1 MAMTEQQFID
11 AYKWLTPENQT
22 KLYDRV
28 NEEGKQ
34 WIDNYNASLNN
45 QPQTNQPQNNQ
56 WNLGGWGYWDTSADR
71 QEQIVGNLNQAYAQD
86 PSKFSDWNTF
96 ANTFNYNYEWRSDK
110 ERETMR
116 NWYQYQMEQQW
127 KMDYNN
133 VNNTDYFLSQ
143 LMNWQQLSG
152 QWAAVTAAQN
162 RYKDYQSLSGMTP
175 EQIASA
181 VSNNSINPVGQ
192 SMIDLKNYS
201 PALYAQ
207 VQWILQ
213 NQTSVEDINSVWSSI
228 YNWLTKS
235 ETNSNYT
242 KYNFTDEYAKNAS
255 VIKQYNE
262 SLYKKIEWL
271 GGDTAAYVSIVASML
286 QNPLIQA
293 NKDEIENIEW
303 EINKVEDSIWTIS
316 DTARKV
322 LWSEAPEDLVSAY
335 ISQQTK
341 ELQTQLRTLN
351 NSLLV
356 AQWKLDN
363 QLSEVD
369 VLLDA
374 INQWIDL
381 YWTTWTWSTTNNYQF
396 VSGSKYQEAGYFD
409 KATWQFY
416 KLWETPDTY
425 DYQSSDPARLQ
436 EIADHLV
443 DIANSDD
450 VYVFRDRSA
459 FNDYFKYNK
468 RSAAQKAVLDEFWN
482 ANADKLKQPAQQAWQ
497 AYQQRQAA
505 AAKASSWWGKSSWWS
520 GGSGSWWTT
529 TDNDKWQKLKAGI
542 INWEIGWSYDKGNV
556 KRYGFTAWL
565 NEDEVM
571 VKMAQICKPSEYQ
584 SLYNA
589 LWASAR
595 KKFEEEINSRVKNV
609 RDANVDLIMQRMK
622 DAWWSVGWEKREK
635 EAAKLAEELWINFW
649 DKWKNA
655 ILTYYKKH

>member
-45 QPQTNQPQNNQ
+45 QPQTNQPQSNQ
-56 WNLGGWGYWDTSADR
+56 WNLGNWWYWDTSADR

-152 QWAAVTAAQN
+152 QWAATTAAYN

-213 NQTSVEDINSVWSSI
+213 NQTSVEDINSVWSGI

-303 EINKVEDSIWTIS
+303 EINKVEDNIWTIS

-369 VLLDA
+369 ILLDA
-374 INQWIDL
+374 INQWIDI
-381 YWTTWTWSTTNNYQF
+381 YGGTWTWSTTNNYQF

-436 EIADHLV
+436 EIADNLV
-443 DIANSDD
+443 NIANSDD

-482 ANADKLKQPAQQAWQ
+482 ANADKLKQPAQQEWQ

-505 AAKASSWWGKSSWWS
+505 AAKASSWWSGKSSWWS
-520 GGSGSWWTT
+520 GGWWTT
-529 TDNDKWQKLKAGI
+529 TETDSLVKAIKSSLLGWVVNFSSSDMKNKYKKYWVKSWDEDTTNDYLQEIWKISTVDEIAKMLTHLTKDANKKALVMPLKSKVSQE
-542 INWEIGWSYDKGNV
+542 INAITWWNKKK
-556 KRYGFTAWL
+556 KRNEKL
-565 NEDEVM
+565 NEYATKFWIPAKTLATWRWLV
-571 VKMAQICKPSEYQ
+571 SE
-584 SLYNA
+584 
-589 LWASAR
+589 
-595 KKFEEEINSRVKNV
+595 K
-609 RDANVDLIMQRMK
+609 
-622 DAWWSVGWEKREK
+622 
-635 EAAKLAEELWINFW
+635 
-649 DKWKNA
+649 
-655 ILTYYKKH
+655 

>member
-45 QPQTNQPQNNQ
+45 QPQTNQPQSNQ

-152 QWAAVTAAQN
+152 QWAATTAAYN

-213 NQTSVEDINSVWSSI
+213 NQTSVEDINSVWSGI

-303 EINKVEDSIWTIS
+303 EINKVEDNIWTIS
-316 DTARKV
+316 DTARNV

-369 VLLDA
+369 TLLDA
-374 INQWIDL
+374 INQWIDI
-381 YWTTWTWSTTNNYQF
+381 YGGTWTWSTTNNYQF

-425 DYQSSDPARLQ
+425 DYQSSDPTRLQ
-436 EIADHLV
+436 EIADNLV
-443 DIANSDD
+443 NIANSDD

-505 AAKASSWWGKSSWWS
+505 AAKASSWWSGKSSWWS
-520 GGSGSWWTT
+520 GGSWWTT

-542 INWEIGWSYDKGNV
+542 INWEVGWSYDKGNV
-556 KRYGFTAWL
+556 KRYGFSAWL

-571 VKMAQICKPSEYQ
+571 VKMAQICTPSEYK

-589 LWASAR
+589 LWATAR
-595 KKFEEEINSRVKNV
+595 TKFDAEINNRIKRV
-609 RDANVDLIMQRMK
+609 RDDNVDLIMQRMK

-655 ILTYYKKH
+655 ILTYYKNH

>member
-1 MAMTEQQFID
+1 MAITEQQFID

-28 NEEGKQ
+28 NEEWKQ
-34 WIDNYNASLNN
+34 WINNYNASLNSATS
-45 QPQTNQPQNNQ
+45 TNTNQ
-56 WNLGGWGYWDTSADR
+56 WNMGGWSYWDTSADR

-96 ANTFNYNYEWRSDK
+96 ANTFNYNYTGRSDK

-116 NWYQYQMEQQW
+116 NWYQYQMEQQG
-127 KMDYNN
+127 KVDYNN
-133 VNNTDYFLSQ
+133 TNNTDYFLAQ
-143 LMNWQQLSG
+143 LMNG
-152 QWAAVTAAQN
+152 QTLGWTWAAATAAYN

-181 VSNNSINPVGQ
+181 VSSNSVNPVGQ

-201 PALYAQ
+201 PELYAQ
-207 VQWILQ
+207 VQSILQ
-213 NQTSVEDINSVWSSI
+213 NQTEVNDINSVGSSI
-228 YNWLTKS
+228 YDWLTKT

-262 SLYKKIEWL
+262 SLYKKIEAL

-303 EINKVEDSIWTIS
+303 EINKIKDNIWTVADS
-316 DTARKV
+316 ARAV

-341 ELQTQLRTLN
+341 ALQTQLRTLE

-363 QLSEVD
+363 QLSDVD
-369 VLLDA
+369 TLIDA
-374 INQWIDL
+374 INNWIKM
-381 YWTTWTWSTTNNYQF
+381 YWEDGTSGSSSTTNNYQF
-396 VSGSKYQEAGYFD
+396 VSWSKYQEAWYFD
-409 KATWQFY
+409 KNTWQFY

-425 DYQSSDPARLQ
+425 DYQSSDPTRLQ
-436 EIADHLV
+436 EIADNLV
-443 DIANSDD
+443 NIANSDD
-450 VYVFRDRSA
+450 VYVFRNRSA

-482 ANADKLKQPAQQAWQ
+482 ANSEKLKQPAQQAWQ
-497 AYQQRQAA
+497 EYQKRQAA
-505 AAKASSWWGKSSWWS
+505 ASKASSWSGKGSWWS
-520 GGSGSWWTT
+520 GSWTGTT

-609 RDANVDLIMQRMK
+609 RDANADLIMQRMK
-622 DAWWSVGWEKREK
+622 DAWWSIGWEKREK

-655 ILTYYKKH
+655 ILTYYKNH